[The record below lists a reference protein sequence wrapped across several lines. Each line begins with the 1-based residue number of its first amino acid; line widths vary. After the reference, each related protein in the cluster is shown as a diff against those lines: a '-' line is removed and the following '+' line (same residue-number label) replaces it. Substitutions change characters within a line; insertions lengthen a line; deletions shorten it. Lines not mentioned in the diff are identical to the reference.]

1 MTDTY
6 LNKKGDFLERS
17 LNWQVLSFFCV
28 YPAVTC
34 CVFSSAIF
42 SFSVLTPRP
51 SILEFVSS
59 IQPPTMFSM
68 NNPRNMHEICIIIMP
83 KHASQKNKKKNNPEK
98 KKKNNNLDIITNLVS
113 SFASSHWILN
123 ETKDLWMRTG

>member
-51 SILEFVSS
+51 VYSTSNYSRIRIRLFYSTPHYSRIRLFYSTSHYSRIRLFTSVHPYFPNVSS
-59 IQPPTMFSM
+59 TLFCSHLSDY
-68 NNPRNMHEICIIIMP
+68 NEH
-83 KHASQKNKKKNNPEK
+83 KLSQ
-98 KKKNNNLDIITNLVS
+98 
-113 SFASSHWILN
+113 WC
-123 ETKDLWMRTG
+123 